1 MSAIR
6 KMLSIPLLLAIACMA
21 SGCNNS
27 RILPNTLVGFWTTEN
42 PRYPDR
48 FIELDN
54 VYLFIGLGPRQVPKL
69 QVVDKF
75 KAVQAGNET
84 TYTIYSKDMQGVGDQ
99 MTFKFSP
106 ANGGEIVFNN
116 QRGVVWRRFPGQ
128 NGLVKQ

>member
-1 MSAIR
+1 MLAIR
-6 KMLSIPLLLAIACMA
+6 KMLSISLLLAIACMA

-42 PRYPDR
+42 PRYHDR

-75 KAVQAGNET
+75 KAIEDGNET
-84 TYTIYSKDMQGVGDQ
+84 TYTIYSKDLQGLGDQ
-99 MTFKFSP
+99 MTFKFRP
-106 ANGGEIVFNN
+106 ANGGEIEFNN